1 MKRKKLGSIEDLA
14 RLRQELALNAQ
25 SDKTTIRI
33 CTTTGCRALGATE
46 VCDAFRTELEKQQLT
61 EKVEIV
67 ETGCQGLC
75 VRAPLM
81 TIHKPNTDTIFYG
94 KVTTDGIPDII
105 SRTIKNGE
113 IIPKFCYVESGK
125 RIPKFSDMPF
135 YKKQQRVVLKNC
147 GEIDPRKIEQFIARD
162 GFSGLERALKTM
174 SPEEVIKEIKD
185 SELRGR
191 GGAGFPTGKKWEFV
205 RNAPGDQRYIIGNG
219 DEGDPGAFMDRTL
232 LEGDP
237 YTVLEGM
244 LIAAY
249 AIGATK
255 GFFYVRAEYPV
266 AVENIE
272 IAVQQAKDM
281 GLLGENILGTG
292 LCFDMEIKMGAG
304 AFVCGEET
312 ALIASIEGRRGM
324 PRVRPP
330 FPAISGLWGKPT
342 NINNVETF
350 ANVPAILT
358 NGSEWYR
365 KIGTE
370 KSKGTKIFALAGNV
384 RNTGL
389 VEVPMGTTLREIV
402 FDIGGGIPGRKAFK
416 AVQIGGPSGGCIP
429 EQYLDLPID
438 YESVKEIG
446 AIMGSGGLIVLDD
459 TNSMVEI
466 ARYFMEFLQNE
477 SCGKCTP
484 CRIGTA
490 RMLQI
495 LTRIK
500 NGQGNK
506 EDMEMLH
513 ELAEVTTDA
522 SLCGLGQTAANPV
535 LTTIKYFQNE
545 YDELI
550 EGKKAVTE
558 TSQGLVH
565 KCE

>member
-1 MKRKKLGSIEDLA
+1 MKDKKLNNFDDLA
-14 RLRQELALNAQ
+14 RLRQELASSAR

-33 CTTTGCRALGATE
+33 CTTGCRALGALE
-46 VCDAFRTELEKQQLT
+46 VCEAFRTEIEKQGLT
-61 EKVEIV
+61 EKAEVV

-75 VRAPLM
+75 TRAPVI
-81 TIHKPNTDTIFYG
+81 TIQPHDIFYG
-94 KVTTDGIPDII
+94 RVTPDHVPDIV

-113 IIPKFCYVESGK
+113 IVERFCYAEAGK
-125 RIPKFSDMPF
+125 KIHKRSDIPF
-135 YKKQQRVVLKNC
+135 YKKQQKVVLKNC

-162 GFSGLERALKTM
+162 GFSGLEKALKTL
-174 SPEEVIKEIKD
+174 SPEGVIKEIK
-185 SELRGR
+185 SSGLRGR
-191 GGAGFPTGKKWEFV
+191 GGAGFPAGLKWEFA
-205 RNAPGDQRYIIGNG
+205 RNVPADQRYIICNG
-219 DEGDPGAFMDRTL
+219 DEGDPGAFMDRAL

-237 YTVLEGM
+237 FSVIEGM

-255 GFFYVRAEYPV
+255 GYFYVRAEYP
-266 AVENIE
+266 
-272 IAVQQAKDM
+272 IAVKHIKTAIQQAKEM
-281 GLLGENILGTG
+281 GFLGENILGTG
-292 LCFDMEIKMGAG
+292 LCLDLEIKKGAG

-312 ALIASIEGRRGM
+312 ALMASIEGRRGM

-330 FPAISGLWGKPT
+330 FPATSGLWGKPT
-342 NINNVETF
+342 NINNVETY

-358 NGSEWYR
+358 NGSEWYN
-365 KIGTE
+365 KIGPE

-384 RNTGL
+384 KNTGL
-389 VEVPMGTTLREIV
+389 VEIPMGTTLREIV
-402 FDIGGGIPGRKAFK
+402 FDIGGGVPGRKAFK

-429 EQYLDLPID
+429 SQFLDLPID
-438 YESVKEIG
+438 YESVKEVG
-446 AIMGSGGLIVLDD
+446 AIMGSGGLIVIDE
-459 TNSMVEI
+459 TASMVEI
-466 ARYFMEFLQNE
+466 ARYFMEFLQDE

-484 CRIGTA
+484 CRVGTE

-500 NGQGNK
+500 NGEGTR
-506 EDMEMLH
+506 EDIDVLM
-513 ELAEVTTDA
+513 ELAEVVRDA

-535 LTTIKYFQNE
+535 ITTLKYFRNE

-558 TSQGLVH
+558 AYQEVVH